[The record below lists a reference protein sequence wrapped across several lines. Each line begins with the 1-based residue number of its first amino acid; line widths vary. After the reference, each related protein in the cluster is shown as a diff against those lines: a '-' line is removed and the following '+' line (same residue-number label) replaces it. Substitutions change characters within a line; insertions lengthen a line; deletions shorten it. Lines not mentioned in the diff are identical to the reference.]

1 MSGNQ
6 LEDKIFFEAGHTLG
20 KWNCLLQMNGAII
33 WLLILREMMEF
44 YLHNTNFHFSIFLI
58 SR

>member
-20 KWNCLLQMNGAII
+20 KIAFENYEYIVAPLFFG
-33 WLLILREMMEF
+33 F
-44 YLHNTNFHFSIFLI
+44 
-58 SR
+58 

>member
-20 KWNCLLQMNGAII
+20 KWNCLQMNGAII
-33 WLLILREMMEF
+33 WLLILREIMEF
-44 YLHNTNFHFSIFLI
+44 YVHYTNLHISIFLI
-58 SR
+58 SC